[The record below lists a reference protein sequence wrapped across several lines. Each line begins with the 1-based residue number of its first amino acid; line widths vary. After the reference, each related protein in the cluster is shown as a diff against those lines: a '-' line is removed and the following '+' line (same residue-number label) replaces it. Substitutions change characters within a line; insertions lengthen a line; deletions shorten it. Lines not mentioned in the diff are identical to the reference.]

1 MIATK
6 YNAHTRPLKELAP
19 GTYVLIQGK
28 NRKWNKQGVIL
39 EQLDHRQYNIK
50 VLGSGRVTLRN
61 RRFIKPCSIIQPPS
75 TIPTEPTPS
84 TQQQQQTSIDIS
96 SRSYPPAIEPE
107 ESTRLDN
114 HSAPTDNSRNVLPS
128 TSPPHQP
135 ERGDNDTQQKLPLAL
150 RKLTTFNKPGLR
162 EAPTSNSRR

>member
-6 YNAHTRPLKELAP
+6 YNAHTRPLKKLIP

-50 VLGSGRVTLRN
+50 ILGSGRVTLRN
-61 RRFIKPCSIIQPPS
+61 RRFIKPCSIIQPQIN
-75 TIPTEPTPS
+75 IPTVPTPP

-96 SRSYPPAIEPE
+96 SGLYPAIEPE
-107 ESTRLDN
+107 STQLNN
-114 HSAPTDNSRNVLPS
+114 HTAQTDNSRNVLPS
-128 TSPPHQP
+128 ASTPHQP
-135 ERGDNDTQQKLPLAL
+135 ERGDNDVQQKLHLAL
-150 RKLTTFNKPGLR
+150 RKLTTFNKPGLK
-162 EAPTSNSRR
+162 EASTSNSRR

>member
-6 YNAHTRPLKELAP
+6 YNAHTRPLKELTP

-61 RRFIKPCSIIQPPS
+61 RRFIKPCSIIQPPIN
-75 TIPTEPTPS
+75 IPTEPTPPI
-84 TQQQQQTSIDIS
+84 QQQQQTSIDIS
-96 SRSYPPAIEPE
+96 SGLDPAVEPE
-107 ESTRLDN
+107 STQLNN
-114 HSAPTDNSRNVLPS
+114 HTAQTDNSRNVLPS
-128 TSPPHQP
+128 TSTPHQP
-135 ERGDNDTQQKLPLAL
+135 ERGDNDVQQKLPLAL
-150 RKLTTFNKPGLR
+150 RKLTTFNKPGLK